1 MTPKEKA
8 KYLINDFYDIKAE
21 SLDYGMEWQMTQQC
35 ALITV
40 DEIIRESKLH
50 DKTTYQH
57 GRTSYWQE
65 VRNEIEKL

>member
-8 KYLINDFYDIKAE
+8 RELFDKMDNVVGGGNYDAKQ
-21 SLDYGMEWQMTQQC
+21 Y
-35 ALITV
+35 ALIAV
-40 DEIIRESKLH
+40 EEIIKESKLH

-65 VRNEIEKL
+65 VKNELNEL

>member
-21 SLDYGMEWQMTQQC
+21 SLDYGMEWQMAQQC

-40 DEIIRESKLH
+40 NEILNNLEDHTGEDIK
-50 DKTTYQH
+50 
-57 GRTSYWQE
+57 YWQE
-65 VRNEIEKL
+65 VKNEINKL